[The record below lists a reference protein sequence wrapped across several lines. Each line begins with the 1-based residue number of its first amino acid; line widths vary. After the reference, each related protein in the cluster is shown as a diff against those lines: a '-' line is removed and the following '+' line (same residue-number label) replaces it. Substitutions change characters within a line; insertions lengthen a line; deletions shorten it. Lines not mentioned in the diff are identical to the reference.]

1 MTNGPDSIPVRLV
14 TPHAEL
20 WYRQFVTAAL
30 LLATLLGFV
39 LGIHIPVERLLG
51 IGRADRTLD
60 LIQAHGQVQLL
71 GFAGLYVIGMSLRLL
86 PRFAGARLAF
96 PTLIP
101 VALWLMVAGLV
112 LRALVMPWFD
122 GTAHDAMLLA
132 TLGLVLAAST
142 CFLLIVAA
150 TIFIEARRPDASSLA
165 FVLGAALLFAACDV
179 ALFAGIDAVD
189 HGLRSLP
196 YLADTAITTLELDG
210 FVLVFIVGVGLRSLP
225 VMVGVERPQRGATL
239 APLFLTAAVSVLGAA
254 LLYLQYVDYSRAVV
268 VIAGAAL
275 TLFGLVLLGFV
286 WQAGVL
292 RPAANRIR
300 PTSQPHLWLIR
311 GAFAWLGVAAVLAL
325 YFGVTSVWHAELPS
339 QDNFDALRHAVAVGV
354 VTNLILGMSLMILPE
369 FAMQRQHANAQR
381 RLALLLALLVNLAAL
396 LRVAPALA
404 GTGWSLDE
412 RNASIAVAGSLAE
425 LALLLFAVTVLRL
438 FWRTRGAA

>member
-1 MTNGPDSIPVRLV
+1 MTHAPETIPVRLA

-51 IGRADRTLD
+51 IGRAGRTLD

-71 GFAGLYVIGMSLRLL
+71 GFAGLYVMGMSLRLL

-101 VALWLMVAGLV
+101 AALWLMVAGLV
-112 LRALVMPWFD
+112 LRSLVMPWFD
-122 GTAHDAMLLA
+122 GTAHDAMLLSA
-132 TLGLVLAAST
+132 LGLVLAASA
-142 CFLLIVAA
+142 CFLLVVTA
-150 TIFIEARRPDASSLA
+150 TVFTEARRPDASSLA
-165 FVLGAALLFAACDV
+165 FVLGALLLFAACDV
-179 ALFAGIDAVD
+179 ALYAGIDAVD
-189 HGLRSLP
+189 HAQRALP

-210 FVLVFIVGVGLRSLP
+210 FLLVFIVGVGLRSLP

-239 APLFLTAAVSVLGAA
+239 APLALTAAVSTLGAA

-268 VIAGAAL
+268 VVAGLAL

-311 GAFAWLGVAAVLAL
+311 GAFSWLGVAAIFAL
-325 YFGVTSVWHAELPS
+325 YFGAKSVWHAELPS

-369 FAMQRQHANAQR
+369 FAMQRQGPNAQR
-381 RLALLLALLVNLAAL
+381 RLALLLAALINLAAL

-404 GTGWSLDE
+404 GAGWSLDE
-412 RNASIAVAGSLAE
+412 RNASIATAGSLAE
-425 LALLLFAVTVLRL
+425 LALLLFALTVLRL
-438 FWRTRGAA
+438 FWRTRAAA